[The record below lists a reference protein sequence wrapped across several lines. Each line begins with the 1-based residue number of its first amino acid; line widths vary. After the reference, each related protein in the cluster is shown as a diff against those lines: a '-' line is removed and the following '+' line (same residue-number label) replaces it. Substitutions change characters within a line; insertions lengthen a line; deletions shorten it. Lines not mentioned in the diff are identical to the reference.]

1 MRRRLR
7 DALLLF
13 LTALLAS
20 QPLMVSASSIP
31 SPQQKAM
38 DATVDAGEAYIEHV
52 GGAMLHAA
60 SSVKRIDAIN
70 AVDVETLSEGSLIQ
84 AREDLWNLA
93 QSLSLVIG
101 GAKELAQSVEALQLD
116 PIEATDVQSDAQAG
130 LPEETRED
138 LSTYAGLS
146 SAQVDGIESE
156 LAGRVQRRFA
166 IASSGLP
173 EENVVQLSN
182 AGFTAGEIAEI
193 ESALSSWGLADS
205 SLDTRQDQFNAARNE
220 FAAGRSQAL
229 IAYVQLL
236 GKQIRV
242 RQANGIAPR
251 AVTQEEL
258 DSLAQDEL
266 RLLIHAV
273 HLQELWG
280 DDPRLDIGDGDWW
293 FIERYATRAAERLEE
308 VILDSQ
314 NHGLVA
320 ELLFILHFASL
331 AETARAGDPDYV
343 KNELDAFV
351 QLLSFETDAQAFV
364 VDQRGRTH
372 GLAKLVARVVS
383 SEPIREHI
391 EWSLEPAAVI
401 VHADLIQHRLNTGDI
416 FTSQSPAGAIE
427 ELDETNNQL
436 GFLFAAGL
444 EFWDQLD
451 VNVLLV
457 ALDILEFINDGS
469 MLAWIE
475 AILTGDVETPA
486 QFGATVLLGVI
497 PVLGAIPDIIS
508 LVIDPSIF
516 IKAVSIFGIICS
528 LGDVLAL
535 LGLEPIAGVSFL
547 GDAASA
553 VIKGLFK
560 YADEAAQFVLNS
572 LKLKQAFNVILDFFK
587 LTLKSVGD
595 LGGSLDEVLEFLKK
609 LFTGDFKLWDNF
621 ITFVRR
627 VGADTLVKMGFD
639 EGGDLIGRILRAG
652 ADLSDEAI
660 QVVDEVGDGLAS
672 VGVRLGD
679 DAAEGLG
686 ALGRVFDGSRFG
698 RVVDGIGGACGF
710 AGINF
715 GVAKFAKIRMA
726 GVCDPDLFQKVL
738 ANVNDWD
745 DIAHSGFQ
753 KVTNN
758 IIADDRLG
766 RLLANYADD
775 PASLGNALGFLGK
788 SEVDDIVVAYGI
800 KNADEIDGFVDLVSR
815 GYDEDLL
822 QRITRTVDG
831 ESPALVSRLENNGI
845 GYLQDSLQ
853 EIDGLGLR
861 YKVIGDDNWKT
872 ILDTDVD
879 DLARNTRLFDE
890 AELAEVG
897 GIGSL
902 PNRRGKIGEYY
913 AENIF
918 DDRLSAN
925 FIDRNVNVTGHEIDR
940 VFRQGKDVIGVEV
953 KNYSAAGSFDFWDL
967 DNEIEKAV
975 VAADE
980 LGVNKYVFFF
990 TDDKMIQSVV
1000 DDLITAFG
1008 NVLPDIELV
1017 IIHGIDNF

>member
-1 MRRRLR
+1 MRISYKMRRRLR

-31 SPQQKAM
+31 SPQQVAM

-146 SAQVDGIESE
+146 TAQVDGIESE

-280 DDPRLDIGDGDWW
+280 DDPRLDIGEGDWW

-372 GLAKLVARVVS
+372 GLAKFVARVVS

-595 LGGSLDEVLEFLKK
+595 LGGSLDEVIEFLKK

-621 ITFVRR
+621 IAFVRR

-639 EGGDLIGRILRAG
+639 EGGELIGRILRQG

-660 QVVDEVGDGLAS
+660 RAVDDIGDGLAS
-672 VGVRLGD
+672 VGARLGD
-679 DAAEGLG
+679 DAADGLG
-686 ALGRVFDGSRFG
+686 FVATNLDETGTKRF
-698 RVVDGIGGACGF
+698 VDAIGGACGI
-710 AGINF
+710 AGLTTSK
-715 GVAKFAKIRMA
+715 VAKLMPPKA
-726 GVCDPDLFQKVL
+726 CDPSTVEEVL
-738 ANVNDWD
+738 GIIARDWD
-745 DIAHSGFQ
+745 GATKEGFRKLSKSMDPWEMGVLIAKYDEAPEIIKQTLGLVSDFPFEKWSGDTVLVLSDFINTFDAGEYVEALLRRIEYTSFDPNTFDELFSNMLRRLKGNEKLRIMVAPGTNEEIRHGVIQALRIAENPKVQHLEQIVDGWNFQLRRAEAYFDTGIGGGLAEFEVIDDFANKLDMRLADGTIIEVKHWTTGTFGKKLTELVEQIQRQAQSGDAMIIEFADYGGFGPEHLDILSEALAA
-753 KVTNN
+753 
-758 IIADDRLG
+758 AD
-766 RLLANYADD
+766 
-775 PASLGNALGFLGK
+775 
-788 SEVDDIVVAYGI
+788 
-800 KNADEIDGFVDLVSR
+800 VDLTKIAMSI
-815 GYDEDLL
+815 
-822 QRITRTVDG
+822 IT
-831 ESPALVSRLENNGI
+831 E
-845 GYLQDSLQ
+845 
-853 EIDGLGLR
+853 
-861 YKVIGDDNWKT
+861 
-872 ILDTDVD
+872 
-879 DLARNTRLFDE
+879 
-890 AELAEVG
+890 
-897 GIGSL
+897 
-902 PNRRGKIGEYY
+902 
-913 AENIF
+913 
-918 DDRLSAN
+918 
-925 FIDRNVNVTGHEIDR
+925 
-940 VFRQGKDVIGVEV
+940 
-953 KNYSAAGSFDFWDL
+953 
-967 DNEIEKAV
+967 
-975 VAADE
+975 
-980 LGVNKYVFFF
+980 
-990 TDDKMIQSVV
+990 
-1000 DDLITAFG
+1000 
-1008 NVLPDIELV
+1008 
-1017 IIHGIDNF
+1017 